1 MQIICSLNNK
11 GTMRYNE
18 LRRKLDG
25 ISNTVLA
32 SSLKELEEEG
42 LVERREYLEVPIRVE
57 YSSTEMAGRLMPILE
72 QLSDWGE
79 EMMQREMTRDKE
91 ERETKKCDCFLGMLT
106 ASEP

>member
-1 MQIICSLNNK
+1 MQIICSLNKK
-11 GTMRYNE
+11 GTMTYNE

-42 LVERREYLEVPIRVE
+42 LVERREYLEVHIRVA
-57 YSSTEMAGRLMPILE
+57 YSSTEMADRLMPILE

-79 EMMQREMTRDKE
+79 EMMQREVKI
-91 ERETKKCDCFLGMLT
+91 CD
-106 ASEP
+106 

>member
-1 MQIICSLNNK
+1 MQNKLALFFLPAIIIVSLTAK
-11 GTMRYNE
+11 SITQMRYNE

-32 SSLKELEEEG
+32 NSLKELEEEG

-57 YSSTEMAGRLMPILE
+57 YSSTEMCDRLMPILE

-79 EMMQREMTRDKE
+79 DMMKKE
-91 ERETKKCDCFLGMLT
+91 AKKCD
-106 ASEP
+106 